1 MRISISLCLI
11 KILTLEFLLETDG
24 KKKKEEKTDEETPAA

>member
-1 MRISISLCLI
+1 MRISISLSLI

-24 KKKKEEKTDEETPAA
+24 KKKKEEKADEEAPTA

>member
-1 MRISISLCLI
+1 MRISISLSLI

-24 KKKKEEKTDEETPAA
+24 KKKEEKPDEETPAA

>member
-1 MRISISLCLI
+1 MRISISLSLI

-24 KKKKEEKTDEETPAA
+24 KKKQEEKADEETPTA

>member
-1 MRISISLCLI
+1 MRISISLSLI

-24 KKKKEEKTDEETPAA
+24 KKKEEKLDEETPTA